1 MRREFHEVGFFRSLA
16 FVYYMATLITIG
28 PTTVVALTFFYLV
41 NLRGKLAPGVGFLE
55 LGVPLAV
62 ELALATLFIGS
73 PLWIIGFY
81 RYVLRP
87 VRDVGKTLSR
97 SAQGDL
103 SQRSEVDRSDELGV
117 LASQVNYLLESLSGI
132 VGGVKEASGGVTNAA
147 EQLSDSANDITS
159 STIEVSTSVQQIAQG
174 AELQARKIEE
184 ISSAVSSITRGMEG
198 ASRQAKAAA
207 DTSHEAQSFTQ
218 EGEEA
223 TGRLVSKIRSL
234 QGTMES
240 SVRVVEQLAKQSREI
255 ERINDLINGIAD
267 QTHLLSLNAAIEAG
281 RAGDAGRG
289 FAVVADHVRKLAEQ
303 SSNAADQ
310 IATLIAE
317 VRGGTDV
324 AVEVMDRERALIE
337 AGQVDVEQTSTVLQR
352 LFRGVEETARLND
365 EIVGVLSVQLAAVE
379 RVEKASADIAAVVE
393 QNAAGAQETAAATEE
408 QAAFMEEITSSSH
421 ELADMAGHLANLVSQ
436 FTVSTNGSGPVKS
449 REEAHAR

>member
-1 MRREFHEVGFFRSLA
+1 MKREFHEVGFFRSLA

-28 PTTVVALTFFYLV
+28 PTTIVALAFFYVV
-41 NLRGKLAPGVGFLE
+41 NLRGKLAPGVSFMDLA
-55 LGVPLAV
+55 LPLSL
-62 ELALATLFIGS
+62 ELALATLLIGS

-87 VRDVGKTLSR
+87 VREIGGSLSS

-103 SQRSEVDRSDELGV
+103 SHRCEVERSDEIGV

-132 VGGVKEASGGVTNAA
+132 VGGVKDSSTSVSNAA
-147 EQLSDSANDITS
+147 EQLSDSANDITN

-184 ISSAVSSITRGMEG
+184 ISTAVSQITRAMEG

-207 DTSHEAQSFTQ
+207 DTSHEAQQFTK
-218 EGEEA
+218 EGGEA
-223 TGRLVSKIRSL
+223 SGRLIKKITSL
-234 QGTMES
+234 QDGIES

-255 ERINDLINGIAD
+255 ERINDLINDIAD

-281 RAGDAGRG
+281 RAGEAGRG

-303 SSNAADQ
+303 SSTAAEQ
-310 IATLIAE
+310 IAALITE

-324 AVEVMDRERALIE
+324 AVDVMQRERILIE
-337 AGQVDVEQTSTVLQR
+337 EGHADVEQTSQVLQR

-365 EIVGVLSVQLAAVE
+365 EIVNVLAAQLSAVE
-379 RVEKASADIAAVVE
+379 LVEKATSDIAAVVE
-393 QNAAGAQETAAATEE
+393 ENAAGAQETAAATEQ

-421 ELADMAGHLANLVSQ
+421 ELADMAGQLAALVAR
-436 FTVSTNGSGPVKS
+436 FTVSSNGNRRVAVL
-449 REEAHAR
+449 EERHAG